1 MVTLGMFLHSL
12 RIHQRNSPAAMSGVY
27 RYTVSPPLPAPP
39 LRPRS
44 PQQQRLAHEKPVIF
58 WSLLLG
64 LSGTSPP
71 LPPFSPRSRYTGPA
85 MVVAVPPLRR
95 SFGYKAPEPIPT
107 TFPGEHAFLPP
118 RALSCRS
125 SILYRLTVRPK
136 QCPTDLDDQSRGTR
150 TNKKAWI
157 TCMVVYS

>member
-1 MVTLGMFLHSL
+1 MFLHSL

-27 RYTVSPPLPAPP
+27 RYTVSPPFPAPP
-39 LRPRS
+39 PSLRPRS

-71 LPPFSPRSRYTGPA
+71 PLPRFHPAHATQALPWSSLCLRSAAPLATRLQSPFPPPFPVSTPFCFR
-85 MVVAVPPLRR
+85 
-95 SFGYKAPEPIPT
+95 APCRAGNPI
-107 TFPGEHAFLPP
+107 
-118 RALSCRS
+118 
-125 SILYRLTVRPK
+125 IYRLTVRPK

>member
-1 MVTLGMFLHSL
+1 MFLHSL

-39 LRPRS
+39 LQPPLTPAATPRPRE
-44 PQQQRLAHEKPVIF
+44 AGH
-58 WSLLLG
+58 LLVAPARPLRYV
-64 LSGTSPP
+64 SPP
-71 LPPFSPRSRYTGPA
+71 PPPRFHPAHATQALPWSSPCLRSAAPLATRLQSPSPPPFPVSTPFCFR
-85 MVVAVPPLRR
+85 
-95 SFGYKAPEPIPT
+95 APCRAGNPI
-107 TFPGEHAFLPP
+107 
-118 RALSCRS
+118 
-125 SILYRLTVRPK
+125 IYRLTVRPK